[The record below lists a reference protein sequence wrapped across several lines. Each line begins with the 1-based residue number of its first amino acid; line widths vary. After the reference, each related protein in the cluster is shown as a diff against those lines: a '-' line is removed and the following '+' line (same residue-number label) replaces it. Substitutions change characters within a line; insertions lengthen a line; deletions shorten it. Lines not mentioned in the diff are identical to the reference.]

1 MLEKVRSGDF
11 DRIVTIEVNSPD
23 QLDTHNDPVITWEPF
38 ASNVSCHVKP
48 VKGGENL
55 ESDTVTAVSDKML
68 TMRWMKDVS
77 ETMRINFENE
87 YYDILLIQEI
97 GRRRGLKLTIRKKDN
112 ARH

>member
-1 MLEKVRSGDF
+1 
-11 DRIVTIEVNSPD
+11 
-23 QLDTHNDPVITWEPF
+23 
-38 ASNVSCHVKP
+38 
-48 VKGGENL
+48 
-55 ESDTVTAVSDKML
+55 
-68 TMRWMKDVS
+68 MRWRKDVN